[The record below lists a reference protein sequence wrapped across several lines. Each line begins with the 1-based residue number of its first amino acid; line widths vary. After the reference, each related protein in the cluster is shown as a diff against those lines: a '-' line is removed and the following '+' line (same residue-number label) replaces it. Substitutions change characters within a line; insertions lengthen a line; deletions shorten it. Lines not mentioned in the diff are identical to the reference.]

1 MLTPSSN
8 SRYQS
13 AETLTA
19 GGNTWYPPLFTRP
32 ILNVIGE
39 KLHIVSK
46 PEEGRPDLISYSSLG
61 DSALWWVIM
70 EYNNVVD
77 PLALR
82 EGDNLRIPLFTLE
95 SPPRPVLL
103 SDVVAESMPDN
114 SSTSAVDLH
123 LSEFSDFNLAGSGTQ
138 DTVQLGSLSLCNWAR
153 QTGTNPALNEMVRAE
168 VGISPGASTAVAT
181 GPGDGTFTFYWDK
194 TIPAG
199 SVFEISED
207 NIISVVVAPPISEVG
222 KPRRRVLV
230 RWRELGGVGG
240 CRQR

>member
-1 MLTPSSN
+1 
-8 SRYQS
+8 
-13 AETLTA
+13 
-19 GGNTWYPPLFTRP
+19 
-32 ILNVIGE
+32 
-39 KLHIVSK
+39 
-46 PEEGRPDLISYSSLG
+46 
-61 DSALWWVIM
+61 
-70 EYNNVVD
+70 
-77 PLALR
+77 
-82 EGDNLRIPLFTLE
+82 
-95 SPPRPVLL
+95 
-103 SDVVAESMPDN
+103 
-114 SSTSAVDLH
+114 VDLH

-181 GPGDGTFTFYWDK
+181 GPGDGTITIYWDK